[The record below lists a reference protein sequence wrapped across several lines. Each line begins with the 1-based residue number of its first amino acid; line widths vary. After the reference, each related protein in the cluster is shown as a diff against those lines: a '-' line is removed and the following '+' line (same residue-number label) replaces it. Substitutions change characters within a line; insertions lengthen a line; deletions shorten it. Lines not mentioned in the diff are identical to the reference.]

1 MIVFVIVFYLTSMFS
16 KTSLYKRKILKEL
29 CFGNSLSGTEISL
42 RIEKSLPLTVR
53 MLGELINEG
62 LVEEKGYAPSSGG
75 RRPQKYALKPGI
87 MYVVSVAIDQLVTRM
102 GLIDMHNCEI
112 IYTEKISLPLSKNP
126 DVLELLANK
135 LNRFIDNTT
144 IARNKIIGMGIG
156 MPGFVDVSK
165 GINYS
170 FLEIK
175 TGTNIVDFLESQVGI
190 PVHIDNDSSLIALAE
205 FRLGAACGRR
215 NVMVININWGIGL
228 GLILNGELFRGCTG
242 FAGEFSHIPL
252 FLNNKL
258 CSCGK
263 SGCLETETSMLVLV
277 EKVAEALRNGRVS
290 TIKELPE
297 DFEEACNT
305 IINAATGGDTFA
317 VEMLSEAAYNIGRG
331 IAILIHLLNPEL
343 IVLSGRGALAG
354 KLWLAPVQQ
363 ALNRYCIPRLAAQCE
378 LTVSTFNNHAEL
390 IGSAALVIE
399 NYDKQPVKNKVE
411 RVSASS

>member
-1 MIVFVIVFYLTSMFS
+1 MFS
-16 KTSLYKRKILKEL
+16 KTGLYKRKILKEL
-29 CFGNSLSGTEISL
+29 CFGNALSGTEISL

-53 MLGELINEG
+53 MLGELINED

-75 RRPQKYALKPGI
+75 RRPQMYALKPGK
-87 MYVVSVAIDQLVTRM
+87 MYMVSVAMDQFVTRI
-102 GLIDMHNCEI
+102 GILDMHNCDI
-112 IYTEKISLPLSKNP
+112 IYTEKISLPLPKNP
-126 DVLELLANK
+126 NALTLLANE
-135 LNRFIDNTT
+135 LNRFINNTT
-144 IARNKIIGMGIG
+144 IARNKIIGIGIG
-156 MPGFVDVSK
+156 MPGFVDVGK

-170 FLEIK
+170 FLETN
-175 TGTNIVDFLESQVGI
+175 TGTSIVDFLENQVGI

-205 FRLGAACGRR
+205 FRLGAARNRR

-263 SGCLETETSMLVLV
+263 SGCLETETSMLVV
-277 EKVAEALRNGRVS
+277 IEKVTEALRSGRVS
-290 TIKELPE
+290 TIKVMPE

-317 VEMLSEAAYNIGRG
+317 VEQLSEAAYNIGRG
-331 IAILIHLLNPEL
+331 ISILIHVLNPEL
-343 IVLSGRGALAG
+343 IVLSGRGATAG

-363 ALNRYCIPRLAAQCE
+363 ALNHYCIPRLAAQSE
-378 LTVSTFNNHAEL
+378 LTVSTFNNRAEL
-390 IGSAALVIE
+390 IGAAALVIE
-399 NYDKQPVKNKVE
+399 NYDKPPVRILTK
-411 RVSASS
+411 AI

>member
-1 MIVFVIVFYLTSMFS
+1 MFS
-16 KTSLYKRKILKEL
+16 KTGLYKRKILKEL
-29 CFGNSLSGTEISL
+29 CFGNVLSGAEISL

-53 MLGELINEG
+53 MLGELITED
-62 LVEEKGYAPSSGG
+62 LIEEKGYAPSSGG
-75 RRPQKYALKPGI
+75 RRPQMYALKPGK
-87 MYVVSVAIDQLVTRM
+87 MYVVSVAMDQFVTRI
-102 GLIDMHNCEI
+102 GLIDMYSCDI
-112 IYTEKISLPLSKNP
+112 IYTEKISLPLLNNR
-126 DVLELLANK
+126 DALGLLADQ
-135 LNRFIDNTT
+135 LNRFIDNSQ

-156 MPGFVDVSK
+156 MPGFVDVGK

-175 TGTNIVDFLESQVGI
+175 TGTNIVDFLENQVGI

-205 FRLGAACGRR
+205 FRLGAAHGRR

-228 GLILNGELFRGCTG
+228 GLILNGELFRGCIG

-277 EKVAEALRNGRVS
+277 EKAGEALRNGRVS

-297 DFEEACNT
+297 DFEEACHT
-305 IINAATGGDTFA
+305 IINAAIGGDTFA
-317 VEMLSEAAYNIGRG
+317 VELLSEVAYNIGRG
-331 IAILIHLLNPEL
+331 IAILIHVLNPEL
-343 IVLSGRGALAG
+343 IVLSGRGASAG

-363 ALNRYCIPRLAAQCE
+363 ALNRYCIPRLAAQSE
-378 LTVSTFNNHAEL
+378 LTVSTFNNRAEL

-399 NYDKQPVKNKVE
+399 NYDKQPVKNMAE
-411 RVSASS
+411 RVLVKP